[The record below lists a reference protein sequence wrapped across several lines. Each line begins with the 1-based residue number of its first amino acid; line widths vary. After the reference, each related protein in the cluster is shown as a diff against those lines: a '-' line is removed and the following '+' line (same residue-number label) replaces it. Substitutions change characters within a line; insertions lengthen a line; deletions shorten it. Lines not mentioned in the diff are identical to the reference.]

1 MGNWCSK
8 SYLPSSMMQ
17 SKQNRFWKGK
27 GMVGPAHSHL
37 RTVTLNNASHHH
49 LTVQTVVWCFTSSS
63 YSVDCC
69 IAHCNSEQCF
79 TSPSYSA
86 LLYDASHHHLTVQ
99 TVVWC
104 FTSSSYSADCCM
116 MLHII
121 LQCRLLYDASHHLTV
136 QTVVWCFTSS
146 YSVDCC
152 IAHCNSEQCF
162 TSSYSADCCM
172 MLYIIILQCR
182 LLYDALHHHLT
193 VQTVVWCFTSSSYSV
208 DCCMMLHIIILQCR
222 LLYDALHHHLTVQ
235 TELLPHPVNIP
246 GHLPGAS

>member
-1 MGNWCSK
+1 MLWGCSPPLRPTCWARENTLLSVVRWISLYLPFTFTSIIIHFKFRGHFYFFDLNDMGNWCSK

-27 GMVGPAHSHL
+27 GMVGPAHSRL

-116 MLHII
+116 ML
-121 LQCRLLYDASHHLTV
+121 
-136 QTVVWCFTSS
+136 
-146 YSVDCC
+146 
-152 IAHCNSEQCF
+152 
-162 TSSYSADCCM
+162 
-172 MLYIIILQCR
+172 YIIILQCR
-182 LLYDALHHHLT
+182 LNSFPTLSTSLGIFPVPPRSPKAWENTTWPSASSPT
-193 VQTVVWCFTSSSYSV
+193 VPPLSGRPKFSNRT
-208 DCCMMLHIIILQCR
+208 
-222 LLYDALHHHLTVQ
+222 
-235 TELLPHPVNIP
+235 HPF
-246 GHLPGAS
+246 G

>member
-1 MGNWCSK
+1 
-8 SYLPSSMMQ
+8 
-17 SKQNRFWKGK
+17 
-27 GMVGPAHSHL
+27 
-37 RTVTLNNASHHH
+37 
-49 LTVQTVVWCFTSSS
+49 
-63 YSVDCC
+63 
-69 IAHCNSEQCF
+69 
-79 TSPSYSA
+79 
-86 LLYDASHHHLTVQ
+86 
-99 TVVWC
+99 
-104 FTSSSYSADCCM
+104 

-172 MLYIIILQCR
+172 MLHIIILQCR

-193 VQTVVWCFTSSSYSV
+193 VQTVVWCFTSSSYSA

-222 LLYDALHHHLTVQ
+222 LLYDASHHHLTVQ
-235 TELLPHPVNIP
+235 TVVWCFTSSSYSADWTPSPPCQHPWASSRCLLGAPKLERTPRDLLPQVQLFPLSLADPSSQTEHTLWVRVRVRVSVTNVIHVTHVWNYSWQKFKQQYEVV
-246 GHLPGAS
+246 GWVW